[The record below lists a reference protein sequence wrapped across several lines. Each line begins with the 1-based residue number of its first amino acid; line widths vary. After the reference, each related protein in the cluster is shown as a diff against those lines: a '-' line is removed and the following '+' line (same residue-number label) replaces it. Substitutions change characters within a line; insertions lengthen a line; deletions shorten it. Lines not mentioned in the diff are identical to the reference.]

1 MDDEAIVDQL
11 WHGHEQ
17 GVDALNRK
25 YGRLMHSIA
34 RNILSDEEDARE
46 TVNDALL
53 QIWNAIPPA
62 RPADLLAYTARSVRN
77 LALNRLKFNRRC
89 KRCSHADVLLSE
101 LEECLPNR
109 VDITTQLEHREII
122 QQINTFLYL
131 QPETARNL
139 FICRY
144 FFGDGVEQMSRDFGL
159 SKQQI
164 SDRLYQTRKKLKAYL
179 IKEGVA
185 V

>member
-1 MDDEAIVDQL
+1 MDDERIVEMIWNGQ
-11 WHGHEQ
+11 EQ
-17 GVDALNRK
+17 GVDQLNRK
-25 YGRLMHSIA
+25 YGKLMESVA
-34 RNILSDEEDARE
+34 RNILPCVEDVRE

-62 RPADLLAYTARSVRN
+62 RPADLKAYSAKIVRN
-77 LALNRLKFNRRC
+77 LAINRWKFDRRA
-89 KRCSHADVLLSE
+89 KRDGHADALLSE
-101 LEECLPNR
+101 LEECLPAR